1 MHKNIQINKKL
12 TNKPTK
18 KKTKKKTPTKKLLP
32 PPPTKKKQPT
42 INNLCN
48 LWINLLSLTNIEK
61 KQKSKQVPI
70 WHSDKHIRKCLL
82 PFYHHFFICVPNNS
96 TALPPKVQTL
106 ASQHSTYGVKVWH
119 LKYPS
124 SAIGNNCL
132 CYLFKIFCTHTTE

>member
-18 KKTKKKTPTKKLLP
+18 KKTKKKKTPTKKLLP

-70 WHSDKHIRKCLL
+70 RHSDKHIRKCLL

-106 ASQHSTYGVKVWH
+106 ASQHSTYGVKV
-119 LKYPS
+119 
-124 SAIGNNCL
+124 
-132 CYLFKIFCTHTTE
+132 

>member
-12 TNKPTK
+12 TNKPSK
-18 KKTKKKTPTKKLLP
+18 KKKKQQKNYYHHHQQ
-32 PPPTKKKQPT
+32 KKQPT

-124 SAIGNNCL
+124 SATGNNYL